1 MHGKYHHFFGYV
13 NGAFIHL
20 RSWLGLKVER
30 LSGEGDT
37 VESMMKVLNF
47 NLSLYLKVFNN
58 PNKRCNM

>member
-30 LSGEGDT
+30 LSGEGEYSWEYDES
-37 VESMMKVLNF
+37 VEF
-47 NLSLYLKVFNN
+47 QFEFIFEGIQ
-58 PNKRCNM
+58 